1 MGAVNVQVLNSGDK
15 TYLAA
20 KALGQGAIAAGDA
33 LITDVVTY
41 PQGSEYYD
49 TASRITYRRNAVAG
63 VIGDWSASAA
73 GTVLA

>member
-1 MGAVNVQVLNSGDK
+1 MGAVNIQILNAGDK

-20 KALGQGAIAAGDA
+20 RALGQGAIAAGDV
-33 LITDVVTY
+33 LITDTVTY

-49 TASRITYRRNAVAG
+49 TASRITYRRNAEAK

-73 GTVLA
+73 GTALT